1 MKTRSI
7 HAFVHCFRRRSNS
20 ASNGKR
26 VHSNRM
32 TRAMRH
38 AALLMFAMTASAASA
53 CDLCSVYTAG
63 MARGE
68 TSGWFTGA
76 SEQFTRYDELRNEG
90 HRIDADSGQ
99 YLDSSITQLFVG
111 YGFSD
116 RFAMQVNLPY
126 IHRSFKRPEGDT
138 IEKGTESGI
147 GDIAAVAQYTLVRH
161 DDEDSNWLWRVLG
174 GVKFGTGDSDRL
186 QEELDEGH
194 DEAESI
200 PKHDGHDHDGP
211 ISGIHGHDLALGSG
225 STDFLIGT
233 SAFYRKGRWYGSGD
247 VQYALRRTGDFDY
260 RYGNDLLWTLSA
272 GRFLVLEHNRTI
284 SLQLNLSGEDKDF
297 DELAGVQLDDTHSR
311 VLFLGPEMGF
321 TFGPHWS
328 LDLRADLPIDTYNSS
343 IQTTA
348 SLRLRAA
355 LVATF

>member
-1 MKTRSI
+1 
-7 HAFVHCFRRRSNS
+7 VRRRSPIANDPPAKPR
-20 ASNGKR
+20 ASSRGLGC
-26 VHSNRM
+26 
-32 TRAMRH
+32 
-38 AALLMFAMTASAASA
+38 AALLVAIAPSVACA

-76 SEQFTRYDELRNEG
+76 SEQFTRYDELRDEG

-126 IHRSFKRPEGDT
+126 IHRTFKRPEGDA

-147 GDIAAVAQYTLVRH
+147 GDMAAVAQYTLVRH
-161 DDEDSNWLWRVLG
+161 DDEDSNWFWRVLG

-186 QEELDEGH
+186 REELDEG
-194 DEAESI
+194 DEAAAASASL
-200 PKHDGHDHDGP
+200 PKHEGHDDEGA

-233 SAFYRKGRWYGSGD
+233 SAFYRSGRWYGSGD
-247 VQYALRRTGDFDY
+247 VQYAMRRTGDFDY
-260 RYGNDLLWTLSA
+260 RFGNDLLWTLSA
-272 GRFLVLEHNRTI
+272 GRFLVLEHDRTI
-284 SLQLNLSGEDKDF
+284 SLQLNLSGENKDF
-297 DELAGVQLDDTHSR
+297 DELSGQRLDDTHSR
-311 VLFLGPEMGF
+311 VLFLGPEMGL
-321 TFGPHWS
+321 TFGPRWS
-328 LDLRADLPIDTYNSS
+328 LDLRAEFPIDTYNSS

-348 SLRLRAA
+348 SYRLRAA

>member
-1 MKTRSI
+1 MRIRS
-7 HAFVHCFRRRSNS
+7 ARSCVPSVRRRSNGANDPPARS
-20 ASNGKR
+20 
-26 VHSNRM
+26 
-32 TRAMRH
+32 RAFSRGL
-38 AALLMFAMTASAASA
+38 ACATLLVAIVPSVAGA

-76 SEQFTRYDELRNEG
+76 SEQFTRYDELRDEG
-90 HRIDADSGQ
+90 HRIEEDSGQ

-138 IEKGTESGI
+138 IDKGTESGI
-147 GDIAAVAQYTLVRH
+147 GDMAAVAQYTLVRH
-161 DDEDSNWLWRVLG
+161 DDEDSNWLWRMLG

-186 QEELDEGH
+186 QEELGEGA
-194 DEAESI
+194 EAAAASI
-200 PKHDGHDHDGP
+200 PKHDGHDDDGP

-260 RYGNDLLWTLSA
+260 RFGTDLLWTLSA
-272 GRFLVLEHNRTI
+272 GRFLLLEHDRTI
-284 SLQLNLSGEDKDF
+284 SLQLNLSGENKDF
-297 DELAGVQLDDTHSR
+297 DELNGVQLDDTHSR

-321 TFGPHWS
+321 TFGPRWS
-328 LDLRADLPIDTYNSS
+328 LDLRAEFPIDTYNSS

-348 SLRLRAA
+348 SYRLRAA

>member
-1 MKTRSI
+1 MKIYFARDFAAFIHRGSI
-7 HAFVHCFRRRSNS
+7 ARL
-20 ASNGKR
+20 
-26 VHSNRM
+26 
-32 TRAMRH
+32 
-38 AALLMFAMTASAASA
+38 AAGRYAAVLALTFAPPLAKA

-68 TSGWFTGA
+68 TSGWFTGV
-76 SEQFTRYDELRNEG
+76 SEQFTRYDDLREEG
-90 HRIDADSGQ
+90 HRVSDDGGQ

-116 RFAMQVNLPY
+116 RFALQINLPY
-126 IHRSFKRPEGDT
+126 IHRSFKRPEGDA
-138 IEKGTESGI
+138 IDRGTVSGI
-147 GDIAAVAQYTLVRH
+147 GDMAAVAQYTIVRH
-161 DDEDSNWLWRVLG
+161 YDEDSNWLWRVLG
-174 GVKFGTGDSDRL
+174 GVKFGTGDSDLL

-200 PKHDGHDHDGP
+200 SKHDGHDYAGP
-211 ISGIHGHDLALGSG
+211 VSGIHGHDLALGSG

-233 SAFYRKGRWYGSGD
+233 SAFYRKDRWFGRGD
-247 VQYALRRTGDFDY
+247 IQYALRRTGDFDY

-272 GRFLVLEHNRTI
+272 GRFLLLEHNRTI

-297 DELAGVQLDDTHSR
+297 DELAGVKLDDTHSR

-321 TFGPHWS
+321 TFGPRWS
-328 LDLRADLPIDTYNSS
+328 LDLRADLPIDTYNSA

-348 SLRLRAA
+348 SYRLRAS

>member
-1 MKTRSI
+1 MKIRSARSFVARTRDYSRPAPK
-7 HAFVHCFRRRSNS
+7 HPA
-20 ASNGKR
+20 
-26 VHSNRM
+26 HSNQLASGIGR
-32 TRAMRH
+32 
-38 AALLMFAMTASAASA
+38 AALLLAIAPSLASA

-76 SEQFTRYDELRNEG
+76 SEQFTRYDELREEG
-90 HRIDADSGQ
+90 HRIEEDSGQ

-138 IEKGTESGI
+138 IDKGTESGI
-147 GDIAAVAQYTLVRH
+147 GDMAAVAQYTLVRH

-186 QEELDEGH
+186 QEELDEGA
-194 DEAESI
+194 EAAAASI
-200 PKHDGHDHDGP
+200 PKHDGHDDEGP

-233 SAFYRKGRWYGSGD
+233 SAFYRNGRWYGSGD

-260 RYGNDLLWTLSA
+260 RFGNDLLWTLSA

-297 DELAGVQLDDTHSR
+297 DELNGVQLDDTHSR

-321 TFGPHWS
+321 TFGPRWS
-328 LDLRADLPIDTYNSS
+328 LDLRAEFPIDTYNSS

-348 SLRLRAA
+348 SYRLRAA